1 MTTNPRRRLR
11 ITEIMSAPYVARIPE
26 GEHYQ
31 PPPTDPAEDPRQRHV
46 TWPGMPLGAVSFGQA
61 LFLFANTLAEGMD
74 AWRENFPR
82 SAEVLDGVH
91 ATEAGVDIE
100 WITDVATDEETDDEQ
115 R

>member
-1 MTTNPRRRLR
+1 MNRDMRRLR
-11 ITEIMSAPYVARIPE
+11 LHEVLPAPWVVHLPE
-26 GEHYQ
+26 GDTYT
-31 PPPTDPAEDPRQRHV
+31 PPPTDPAEDPRERHV

-82 SAEVLDGVH
+82 SAEVFDGVTV
-91 ATEAGVDIE
+91 TEAGVVPLDQPYRLE
-100 WITDVATDEETDDEQ
+100 GEDDG